1 LALTIELVV
10 PLRQR
15 VGPMLVYCVHDASTF
30 LGPFNAIGSIL
41 TVSQLAQL
49 MCLADLARDAM
60 DSISSKDNLALAIG
74 SVVPLR

>member
-1 LALTIELVV
+1 
-10 PLRQR
+10 
-15 VGPMLVYCVHDASTF
+15 MLVYCVHDASTF

-74 SVVPLR
+74 SAVPLR